1 MRLGVIGLLPRDFR
15 DITAEHLR
23 AIRALGLTGAGFH
36 AYGDLLFEVRAAD
49 CHRVRALFSG
59 AGVDLAQFGV
69 GFGAR
74 LFDPDP
80 GVRDRVARKIER
92 GIEVGR
98 ELGAH
103 LCLIRPGSLSLRGS
117 YSPSP
122 LNRAPECRERLL
134 DTLRRV
140 ARKAEA
146 EGLTVVTETHLLTIL
161 DSPETV
167 RQVVEAVGSDR
178 VRAVMDYVNHF
189 QTLDQV
195 YRSARR
201 LTHIFEV
208 MGPVCPVGHCKDLR
222 VGDGLVLHL
231 HEEVPGEGEL
241 DMITALRLWHD
252 LRPDGYTLLE
262 HLPDEN
268 YPLASRN
275 VHRIAAEAGVEIH

>member
-15 DITAEHLR
+15 DITPEHLR

-36 AYGDLLFEVRAAD
+36 ASGDLLFEVRAAD

-69 GFGAR
+69 GFGEC

-92 GIEVGR
+92 GIEVGH

-134 DTLRRV
+134 ETLRRV

-167 RQVVEAVGSDR
+167 RQVVDATGSDR
-178 VRAVMDYVNHF
+178 FRAVMDYVNHF

-195 YRSARR
+195 YRSAKR

>member
-36 AYGDLLFEVRAAD
+36 AYGDRLFEVQAAD
-49 CHRVRALFSG
+49 CRKVKSLFSG

-69 GFGAR
+69 AYGEC

-80 GVRDRVARKIER
+80 GVRDRVASRIER
-92 GIEVGR
+92 GISVGR
-98 ELGAH
+98 DLGAH
-103 LCLIRPGSLSLRGS
+103 ACLIRPGSLSPRGS

-122 LNRAPECRERLL
+122 LNREPECRSRLL
-134 DTLRRV
+134 ETLGRV
-140 ARKAEA
+140 ARRAEA
-146 EGLTVVTETHLLTIL
+146 EGLTLVTETHLLTIL

-167 RQVVEAVGSDR
+167 RQVVEAIGSPR
-178 VRAVMDYVNHF
+178 LRAVMDYVNHF

-195 YRSARR
+195 YRSAER
-201 LTHIFEV
+201 LNQIFNV

-241 DMITALRLWHD
+241 DMAAALRLWHA
-252 LRPDGYTLLE
+252 LQPDGYMLLE
-262 HLPDEN
+262 HLPDEK

-275 VHRIAAEAGVEIH
+275 AHRIATEAGVEIH